1 MSHFLLP
8 YNPFLYFRAC
18 IMVSIAVFDPHDCD
32 FMLYLNFQGEILLS
46 LYCMLS
52 LVMYILICFIIGK
65 DCRFP
70 LPLRRCLLGFREG
83 MELFKFGLG
92 RLTGVLR
99 QKGFVYDLGGASTG
113 TVLEVCFCLNTFFV
127 Y

>member
-1 MSHFLLP
+1 
-8 YNPFLYFRAC
+8 
-18 IMVSIAVFDPHDCD
+18 MVSIAVFDPQDCD
-32 FMLYLNFQGEILLS
+32 FMLYLNFQGRFLLFILDDFSSYVFL
-46 LYCMLS
+46 
-52 LVMYILICFIIGK
+52 GK

-99 QKGFVYDLGGASTG
+99 QKGFVYDLAGHSTG
-113 TVLEVCFCLNTFFV
+113 TVLEVRLCFNFSCL
-127 Y
+127 

>member
-1 MSHFLLP
+1 MRFYCYYVTGWHWSCVFLP
-8 YNPFLYFRAC
+8 YF
-18 IMVSIAVFDPHDCD
+18 
-32 FMLYLNFQGEILLS
+32 IL
-46 LYCMLS
+46 
-52 LVMYILICFIIGK
+52 GK

-99 QKGFVYDLGGASTG
+99 QKGFVYDLGGTSTG
-113 TVLEVCFCLNTFFV
+113 TVLEVYFV
-127 Y
+127 QFPFS